1 MSTVMPAENKSE
13 FELTPAGSHLAI
25 CYRVIDLGTQQ
36 HSFQGDISH
45 KPTIMLGFE
54 LCHEAMT
61 DGRPFSVQQR
71 FVLSSHKKSKL
82 RAFLEAWRGVPFTD
96 AEFGKFDVANLIG
109 KPCLLG
115 VVHNVKADTTYANI
129 NSVMRITKGMEVPVM
144 KNESL
149 HFTFDNFN
157 QEVFNKL
164 SEGLQAVIAKS
175 PEYQELKGGT
185 NLEKSIPQADSGVS
199 ILPDDE
205 IPF

>member
-1 MSTVMPAENKSE
+1 MSTVMPVENKGD

-36 HSFQGDISH
+36 KTYQGEISH
-45 KPTIMLGFE
+45 KPTILLGFE

-61 DGRPFSVQQR
+61 DGRPFSAQQR

-115 VVHNVKADTTYANI
+115 IVHAIQPDATYANI
-129 NSVMRITKGMEVPVM
+129 NSVMRITKGMEVPPM
-144 KNESL
+144 KNEAL

-175 PEYQELKGGT
+175 PEYQSLKGGKA
-185 NLEKSIPQADSGVS
+185 LEES
-199 ILPDDE
+199 LPESNGMHAVPEDE